1 MKEDTTKNSIF
12 LDDGHKQETLPLD
25 FAVEEKAKNSKPV
38 SGKKT
43 EAGAEPVI
51 APTPSEVAKPV
62 VDKVEPEEVPAQKP
76 QSAASKPLF
85 QKFESEYDDEN
96 SPAMPAYRSA
106 VYPAGYTRSAES
118 ASVNERIA
126 AAASILPPTIPQEV
140 NASSRKAPEPV
151 ERTEPEKVPASNPV
165 KKSSSSNHPKSVK
178 TDIAFGKL
186 LYEARSRAN
195 MSVTQVAQITKI
207 GETYIE
213 AVEREDFNTLPPT
226 VYVCAYIRKLSA
238 LYKVDPSKMEQVI
251 EDLKANAEVSISGDV
266 IANLDIDRDLN
277 PESEQKVRNLYW
289 MVGAAALFFI
299 GIVSV
304 AILMLMAPSGGE
316 SKKQASAAT
325 PATSPA
331 ATASRPAAVFDPASL
346 EKLKVRQSVPVS
358 ELSPKH

>member
-1 MKEDTTKNSIF
+1 
-12 LDDGHKQETLPLD
+12 
-25 FAVEEKAKNSKPV
+25 
-38 SGKKT
+38 
-43 EAGAEPVI
+43 
-51 APTPSEVAKPV
+51 
-62 VDKVEPEEVPAQKP
+62 
-76 QSAASKPLF
+76 
-85 QKFESEYDDEN
+85 
-96 SPAMPAYRSA
+96 
-106 VYPAGYTRSAES
+106 
-118 ASVNERIA
+118 
-126 AAASILPPTIPQEV
+126 
-140 NASSRKAPEPV
+140 
-151 ERTEPEKVPASNPV
+151 
-165 KKSSSSNHPKSVK
+165 
-178 TDIAFGKL
+178 
-186 LYEARSRAN
+186 

-238 LYKVDPSKMEQVI
+238 LYKVEPSKMEQVI

-266 IANLDIDRDLN
+266 IAHLDIDRDLN

-304 AILMLMAPSGGE
+304 AVLMLMAPAGGE

-325 PATSPA
+325 PAVSPA
-331 ATASRPAAVFDPASL
+331 SNVSRPAAVFDPVSL